1 MQVKSKYKS
10 IVITMKLRCTLGFS
24 GLGVRGRPSGSS
36 CSGAGT
42 GMRPVLTGEGESDVG
57 DGLRGGVDGG
67 TGEADD
73 ELQTIT
79 SQI

>member
-1 MQVKSKYKS
+1 MNK
-10 IVITMKLRCTLGFS
+10 CTLGFS
-24 GLGVRGRPSGSS
+24 GLGVVGRASGSS

-42 GMRPVLTGEGESDVG
+42 GVRPVLTGEGESDVG

-73 ELQTIT
+73 DLQWEEDEVNHPTINGT
-79 SQI
+79 SN